1 MLGLYLLVNNLLKG
15 KAPPIRIRIF
25 LESHI
30 IIISSSSIIT
40 YKWDLWNLEMVCYEN
55 LVLSH
60 QYGIFGPETT
70 QTVPFEISS
79 AVDWVN
85 QFN

>member
-30 IIISSSSIIT
+30 IIIIISSIIT
-40 YKWDLWNLEMVCYEN
+40 YKWEFMELGNGLLRKLGFESSVWNFWARNDADCAIWNKFYCRLGQPV
-55 LVLSH
+55 
-60 QYGIFGPETT
+60 
-70 QTVPFEISS
+70 
-79 AVDWVN
+79 
-85 QFN
+85 

>member
-30 IIISSSSIIT
+30 IIISSSSIISES
-40 YKWDLWNLEMVCYEN
+40 LWNLEMVCYEN

-79 AVDWVN
+79 AVD
-85 QFN
+85 